1 MPSSRQAFYAA
12 LALFGVLAAVQ
23 LASSLSALAAWRYP
37 YEVRGAHTLS
47 TALQSGPATAIL
59 SFRMIVAARSEI
71 GVDRLG
77 LLRIPDSWDPRVPEF
92 AGNILASKVATVSY
106 TWQLPNAEFDHLLA
120 SGKARLVETG
130 IYVAQSAPDRDY
142 ALFTDANQDRM
153 LVAPYTTWLTPP
165 ASAGGAGT
173 P

>member
-1 MPSSRQAFYAA
+1 MPSRRGASFAA

-47 TALQSGPATAIL
+47 TALQSGPATATL
-59 SFRMIVAARSEI
+59 PFRVIVAARTEI

-77 LLRIPDSWDPRVPEF
+77 MLRIPDSWEPNVPEF
-92 AGNILASKVATVSY
+92 ASNILASKVATASY
-106 TWQLPNAEFDHLLA
+106 TWRLPNAEFDQLLA

-130 IYVAQSAPDRDY
+130 IYIAQSSPGRDY

-153 LVAPYTTWLTPP
+153 LVAPYTTSLTPP
-165 ASAGGAGT
+165 APAGGAGT